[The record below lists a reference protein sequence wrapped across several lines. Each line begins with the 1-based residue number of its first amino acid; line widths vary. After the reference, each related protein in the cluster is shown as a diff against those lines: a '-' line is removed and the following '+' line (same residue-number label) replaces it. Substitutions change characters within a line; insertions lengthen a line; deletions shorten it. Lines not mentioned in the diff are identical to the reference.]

1 MSKKSHSTKKHEK
14 SKSKEDKKLETKND
28 KKLETKERRE
38 FGKGKVESFDQLVN
52 ENKARGKSWYNGL
65 DGKWWWGMTE
75 ENVRARLVEVE
86 KILGKIKNTNISKE
100 GKHETNT
107 NISKEGKHET
117 NTDISKES
125 RPEVSKML
133 ESQIAHDVRQAI
145 ENRTP
150 ELVKNTLDRSDN
162 ENRTP
167 ELVRNVLDNSDKENT
182 TDILDIKTETNK
194 EDNTDVSKK

>member
-107 NISKEGKHET
+107 
-117 NTDISKES
+117 DISKES